1 MKRKFLKVGVLLF
14 ISALSYGCSHGNSK
28 NDNKA
33 PSNDST
39 AVEQTWQIN
48 DYKDDFGEPTGEQY
62 VSIGTIGTFSNSATT
77 NSRLAV
83 IVSPYKYETH
93 KGDTLGSV
101 AIYLSEYGRNMVRGA
116 SVFNVDVK
124 GNNGHVVHAIAFND
138 DYGRTQI
145 KGYSTGLE
153 PDSIFN
159 MLMAGG
165 KVMFV
170 MRSSKAPISTY
181 KFTIENANGLQQAF
195 EKAKTKVQPYPY
207 KNL

>member
-1 MKRKFLKVGVLLF
+1 MTFILF
-14 ISALSYGCSHGNSK
+14 I
-28 NDNKA
+28 
-33 PSNDST
+33 
-39 AVEQTWQIN
+39 
-48 DYKDDFGEPTGEQY
+48 FM
-62 VSIGTIGTFSNSATT
+62 IGLLVAFH
-77 NSRLAV
+77 
-83 IVSPYKYETH
+83 E
-93 KGDTLGSV
+93 LGHMLV
-101 AIYLSEYGRNMVRGA
+101 AKL
-116 SVFNVDVK
+116 FNVYVK
-124 GNNGHVVHAIAFND
+124 GNDGHVVHAIAFND

-145 KGYSTGLE
+145 EGYSTGLE